1 MPGSLHFLG
10 MKSAF
15 GKELLSR
22 LARTLAATVWTSA
35 CLLGQQRPLITE
47 STDTV
52 AEHHLRLELGAEW
65 LQDAIFQLS
74 GLEGNL
80 TRFGV
85 FGFRYGLG
93 PAAEIEL
100 QGVAQDR
107 LSIDKRFAAP
117 HSSVLDSSGN
127 STSDFG
133 DLLLGTKFRFVQEQ
147 EGRPALGFRFAVELP
162 NASNESGLG
171 NDETNAYA
179 AFLVTKR
186 IGKAQVNGN
195 LGLAILG
202 DPLDAGAQDDLLTYG
217 LSGIFEASP
226 KVNLVADFYGRTGPA
241 GIGTEE
247 QSRLRAGVQI
257 KAWDVHWDAALFAG
271 FRSTDPSWGIVF
283 GLSKDFSLH

>member
-1 MPGSLHFLG
+1 M
-10 MKSAF
+10 
-15 GKELLSR
+15 LSVV
-22 LARTLAATVWTSA
+22 ARTLVAAGLMLTCVS
-35 CLLGQQRPLITE
+35 GQQRPLVTE

-65 LQDAIFQLS
+65 LQDAVFPLS
-74 GLEGNL
+74 GLEGDL
-80 TRFGV
+80 TRIGV
-85 FGFRYGLG
+85 FGLRFGLG
-93 PAAEIEL
+93 GAAEIEL

-107 LSIDKRFAAP
+107 LGIEKRSEAP
-117 HSSVLDSSGN
+117 HSPLLDFSGN

-133 DLLLGTKFRFVQEQ
+133 DVLLGTKFRFVQEQ
-147 EGRPALGFRFAVELP
+147 KGIPALGFRFAVELP
-162 NASNESGLG
+162 NASNEKGLG

-179 AFLVTKR
+179 AFLLSKK

-217 LSGIFEASP
+217 FSGVYHASP
-226 KVNLVADFYGRTGPA
+226 RLNLVADLYGRTGPG

-247 QSRLRAGVQI
+247 QSRLRAGVQV
-257 KAWDVHWDAALFAG
+257 KAWEFYWDAGVFAG

-283 GLSKDFSLH
+283 GLSRDLKID

>member
-1 MPGSLHFLG
+1 MLR
-10 MKSAF
+10 AA
-15 GKELLSR
+15 
-22 LARTLAATVWTSA
+22 ARAIAVAGVVST

-65 LQDAIFQLS
+65 LHDAVFPPS
-74 GLEGNL
+74 GLGGDL

-85 FGFRYGLG
+85 FGLRYGVG
-93 PAAEIEL
+93 QAAEVEL
-100 QGVAQDR
+100 LGIAQDR
-107 LSIDKRFAAP
+107 LSVNKRSPAP
-117 HSSVLDSSGN
+117 HSSILNFSGN
-127 STSDFG
+127 STTDVG
-133 DLLLGTKFRFVQEQ
+133 DLVLGTKFRFVQEQ
-147 EGRPALGFRFAVELP
+147 KNRPAIGFRFAVELP

-179 AFLVTKR
+179 AFLLGKR

-202 DPLDAGAQDDLLTYG
+202 DPLDPGSQDDLLTYG
-217 LSGIFEASP
+217 LSGIYEASS
-226 KVNLVADFYGRTGPA
+226 KVNLVADFYGRAGPG

-257 KAWDVHWDAALFAG
+257 EAWDFHWDAGLFAG

-283 GLSKDFSLH
+283 GLSRDFKLR

>member
-1 MPGSLHFLG
+1 MG
-10 MKSAF
+10 
-15 GKELLSR
+15 SR
-22 LARTLAATVWTSA
+22 LACTLAAASLVCT

-52 AEHHLRLELGAEW
+52 AERRLRLELGAEW
-65 LQDAIFQLS
+65 LHDAVFGLS

-85 FGFRYGLG
+85 FGFRYGIG
-93 PAAEIEL
+93 QAAEIEL
-100 QGVAQDR
+100 EGVAQDR

-117 HSSVLDSSGN
+117 NSAVLNFSGN

-133 DLLLGTKFRFVQEQ
+133 DLLLGTKFRFVQEK
-147 EGRPALGFRFAVELP
+147 ERRPAVGFRFAVELP

-179 AFLVTKR
+179 AFLLTKK
-186 IGKAQVNGN
+186 IGKTQVNGN

-202 DPLDAGAQDDLLTYG
+202 DPLDAGAQDDLFIYG
-217 LSGIFEASP
+217 LSGVYEASP
-226 KVNLVADFYGRTGPA
+226 KVNLVADFYGRTGP
-241 GIGTEE
+241 GGVGTED
-247 QSRLRAGVQI
+247 QSRLRAGIQV
-257 KAWDVHWDAALFAG
+257 KAWEFNWDAGLFAG

-283 GLSKDFSLH
+283 GLSKEFDIH